1 MRRLVQLGLWLL
13 VMAVCLGACS
23 LGANKGPRG
32 EPKRTD
38 DYTLNTERRDLTQ
51 RLQKNPDSFQER
63 LPDNYSLTATVRV
76 SHESDLDRIVYEIS
90 VKEAQV
96 PMVNVIQS
104 FTLDP
109 SLMNSINAIELFN
122 SNVGNTHET
131 TMGPGKEPLGLS
143 LLRDYILKPKAEIHS
158 NIINTYQDMYIKI
171 SYGPYDQRTEDYVH
185 MKAEPSPETI
195 EYMKLWNDDE

>member
-1 MRRLVQLGLWLL
+1 MAACHGGLSGGLQF
-13 VMAVCLGACS
+13 G
-23 LGANKGPRG
+23 GKQRTKG

-158 NIINTYQDMYIKI
+158 NIIHTYQDMYIKI

-195 EYMKLWNDDE
+195 EYMKSWNDDE

>member
-1 MRRLVQLGLWLL
+1 M
-13 VMAVCLGACS
+13 
-23 LGANKGPRG
+23 
-32 EPKRTD
+32 
-38 DYTLNTERRDLTQ
+38 
-51 RLQKNPDSFQER
+51 
-63 LPDNYSLTATVRV
+63 TATVRV

-195 EYMKLWNDDE
+195 EYMKSWNDDE

>member
-23 LGANKGPRG
+23 LGTNKGPRG

-38 DYTLNTERRDLTQ
+38 DFTLNTEKRDLTE

-63 LPDNYSLTATVRV
+63 DDYSLTATVRV
-76 SHESDLDRIVYEIS
+76 SPQSDLDRIIYEIS
-90 VKEAQV
+90 VKEARV

-158 NIINTYQDMYIKI
+158 NIINTYQDMYVKI
-171 SYGPYDQRTEDYVH
+171 SYGPYDQRTEDYIHV
-185 MKAEPSPETI
+185 KAEPSPETV
-195 EYMKLWNDDE
+195 EYMKSWNTDQ